1 MVISSDF
8 RMGKHRDGDH
18 KEHAPYFNIFWC
30 CDKSVEYVWIQ
41 INIDEAPEKCAAREV
56 DEEIGYDIGPLINK
70 NDFIEVDLSG

>member
-1 MVISSDF
+1 MEQV
-8 RMGKHRDGDH
+8 R
-18 KEHAPYFNIFWC
+18 
-30 CDKSVEYVWIQ
+30 IQ